1 MLRARDRQTWA
12 SEREWGQTERK
23 IDRQTVTAQRQ
34 RQTHREAGARGW
46 GGRQRERE
54 RDRQTETEDVK
65 QKQITRQ
72 SFLLK
77 LFD

>member
-34 RQTHREAGARGW
+34 RQTHREAGARGV
-46 GGRQRERE
+46 GRETERE
-54 RDRQTETEDVK
+54 RKRQTD
-65 QKQITRQ
+65 R
-72 SFLLK
+72 
-77 LFD
+77 D